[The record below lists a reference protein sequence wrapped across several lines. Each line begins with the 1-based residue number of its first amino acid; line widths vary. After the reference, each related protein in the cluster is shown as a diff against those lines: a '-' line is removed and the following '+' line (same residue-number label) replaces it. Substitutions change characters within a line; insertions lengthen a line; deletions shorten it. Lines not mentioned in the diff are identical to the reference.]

1 MSKKYELTDETVIV
15 DEHIL
20 HRIRAIRDIE
30 YIYKG
35 DLGGFIEAERNLS
48 HEGNCWVYCNGKVYG
63 DAHIS
68 GNVKIFH
75 YVSVCGNTYILGDFK
90 LYKRLKLY
98 SGIWDLAVVKG
109 DECYLISTTLQKL
122 LLE

>member
-75 YVSVCGNTYILGDFK
+75 YVLICGNTYLLGDVQ